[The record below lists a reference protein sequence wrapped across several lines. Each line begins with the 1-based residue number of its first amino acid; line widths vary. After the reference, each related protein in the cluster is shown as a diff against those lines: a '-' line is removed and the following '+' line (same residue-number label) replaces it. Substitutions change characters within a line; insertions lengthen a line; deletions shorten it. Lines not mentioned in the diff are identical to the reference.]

1 MIRMNEILSF
11 IFVNGDA
18 NELTAGSLL
27 CLFIFL
33 AVLECI
39 SAIVR
44 EAMKGAGMK

>member
-1 MIRMNEILSF
+1 MEPILDF
-11 IFVNGDA
+11 IFINGDYG
-18 NELTAGSLL
+18 ELSTGSLL

-44 EAMKGAGMK
+44 EAVKGAGM